1 MIILVSVATVGR
13 SCPDLRLTAETVD
26 LRSRRQEYES
36 RPFDV
41 GDVAADPLTQFRA
54 WYDDAVAA
62 AVYEPNAMVLA
73 TASPTGEPSS
83 RYVLLRGLDESGF
96 TFFTHSG
103 SPKSA
108 DLRANPRAAL
118 TFGWLE
124 LHRQVR
130 VTGAALSLSETAGD
144 AYFASRPRGSQIG
157 AWASPQSSVLAD
169 RAELESRVA
178 EMAER
183 FATGPVPRPA
193 DWGGW
198 VVAPEEIEFWQG
210 RRSRLHDRL
219 RYRRAGDGWAIERL
233 AP

>member
-1 MIILVSVATVGR
+1 MDLAT
-13 SCPDLRLTAETVD
+13 
-26 LRSRRQEYES
+26 RRQEYES
-36 RPFDV
+36 RTFDV
-41 GDVAADPLTQFRA
+41 GDLAGDWLAQFRT
-54 WYDDAVAA
+54 WYDEASAA
-62 AVYEPNAMVLA
+62 GVYEPNAMLLA
-73 TASPTGEPSS
+73 TSSTAGEPNC

-96 TFFTHSG
+96 TFFTHTA
-103 SPKSA
+103 SPKSSELA
-108 DLRANPRAAL
+108 ANPRAAL

-130 VTGAALSLSETAGD
+130 VVGRARPLSEAASD
-144 AYFASRPRGSQIG
+144 DYFASRPRGSQIG

-169 RAELESRVA
+169 RAALEARVA

-183 FATGPVPRPA
+183 FATGPVPRPD

-198 VVAPEEIEFWQG
+198 VVSPDEVEFWQG

-219 RYRRAGDGWAIERL
+219 RYRRSEGGWVIERL

>member
-1 MIILVSVATVGR
+1 M
-13 SCPDLRLTAETVD
+13 DLD
-26 LRSRRQEYES
+26 SRRHEYES
-36 RPFDV
+36 RGLDFADLDP
-41 GDVAADPLTQFRA
+41 DPLAQFRA
-54 WYDDAVAA
+54 WYEDAVAA
-62 AVYEPNAMVLA
+62 GLYEPNAMLLS
-73 TASPTGEPSS
+73 TASAEGEPSG

-130 VTGAALSLSETAGD
+130 VTGAALPLSEEAGD

-169 RAELESRVA
+169 RAELEARVA

-183 FATGPVPRPA
+183 FGDGPIPRPG

-198 VVAPEEIEFWQG
+198 VIAPEALEFWQG

-219 RYRRAGDGWAIERL
+219 RYRRSGGGWVIERL